1 MAEIPREELTRI
13 AKLSGYDRVLEI
25 DTASRIYGIST
36 QQIEAM
42 LPNLAGQDLPEDT
55 IQSAGKEYSNFE
67 TIANS
72 PQRIERSGMRFDYN
86 PSQEAVQN
94 RQQVT
99 EAILCPACSAPLGIP
114 SIRPIKITCP
124 ACGSESIFSN

>member
-42 LPNLAGQDLPEDT
+42 LPNLAGQDLPVDT
-55 IQSAGKEYSNFE
+55 IQLAGKEYLNFE

>member
-55 IQSAGKEYSNFE
+55 IQSA
-67 TIANS
+67 
-72 PQRIERSGMRFDYN
+72 
-86 PSQEAVQN
+86 
-94 RQQVT
+94 
-99 EAILCPACSAPLGIP
+99 
-114 SIRPIKITCP
+114 
-124 ACGSESIFSN
+124 

>member
-1 MAEIPREELTRI
+1 MADIPREELTRI
-13 AKLSGYDRVLEI
+13 SRLSGYDRVLEI

-42 LPNLAGQDLPEDT
+42 LPNAAGQETNTVT
-55 IQSAGKEYSNFE
+55 IQSKEKEFLNSATAN
-67 TIANS
+67 NS
-72 PQRIERSGMRFDYN
+72 PQRIEKSGMRFDYN
-86 PSQEAVQN
+86 PSQSAQQN

-114 SIRPIKITCP
+114 SIRPIKVTCP
-124 ACGSESIFSN
+124 ACGTESIFNN